1 MHSRGFCG
9 LYGSVFS
16 DLSLMEKDVQ
26 AVEALV
32 SRAVLSDSPSDSRQR
47 GLRDCL
53 KVNLCWADF
62 SAYLEA
68 I

>member
-16 DLSLMEKDVQ
+16 DVSLMEKDVQ

-32 SRAVLSDSPSDSRQR
+32 SRAVLSDSSPSDLRQR
-47 GLRDCL
+47 GPRDCL
-53 KVNLCWADF
+53 KVKLC
-62 SAYLEA
+62 
-68 I
+68 